1 MLDARK
7 LQTNLG
13 VPADG
18 DIGRGTLTALFAKMG
33 AKPGLAAELGL
44 AANVHFRTYGI
55 LDTGL
60 RLAHFMGQCAHESGG
75 FIYMEEIASGAA
87 YEGRADLGNTQPG
100 DGRRYKG
107 RGPIQL
113 TGRENYRA
121 FGREVGMDF
130 EAHPELVAY
139 PSIGLLA
146 GCRFWANMGLSAYA
160 DRDEGLAIG
169 KGINRGN
176 PKSDRQPNH
185 AAERAMMTAKAKR
198 LIL

>member
-1 MLDARK
+1 MLDARR
-7 LQTNLG
+7 LQGRLG
-13 VPADG
+13 VPVDG
-18 DIGRGTLTALFAKMG
+18 IIGAGTLTPLFAKMG
-33 AKPGLAAELGL
+33 AAPAIAAELGL

-75 FIYMEEIASGAA
+75 FRYMEEIASGAA

-113 TGRENYRA
+113 TGRANYR
-121 FGREVGMDF
+121 RVGSKIGIDL
-130 EAHPELVAY
+130 ERHPQIVGH
-139 PSIGLLA
+139 PSVGLLV
-146 GCRFWANMGLSAYA
+146 GCVYWADRSLNAKADADDLMGLTRAINGGTNGLE
-160 DRDEGLAIG
+160 DRKA
-169 KGINRGN
+169 R
-176 PKSDRQPNH
+176 
-185 AAERAMMTAKAKR
+185 TAKAKE